1 MDGRLLDLLVVRPRV
16 VVFLARVIIQMT
28 LLGVACCGLLGLF
41 ICVEIV
47 EEKVVVFDT
56 VFEVIDNFLL
66 FVYFDSEA
74 AVIIKNVII
83 VISVIHFT
91 SQAATSRDDELT
103 FGFRCL
109 ISDRSL
115 DLTDALVE
123 RIGATVLVVGG

>member
-1 MDGRLLDLLVVRPRV
+1 MDGRLFDLLVVRPRI

-28 LLGVACCGLLGLF
+28 LLRVACCGLLRLF

-83 VISVIHFT
+83 VISVVHFT

-109 ISDRSL
+109 IADRGL
-115 DLTDALVE
+115 DLTNALVE